1 MDTQL
6 KTPFTPFQMQMLK
19 LTERIKSQEEM
30 DDIRQLVSKY
40 FAEKAQQEVDRL
52 WELGVINDEVI
63 ESWKHEHMRTPY
75 RSNGLWELFLKDR
88 SHPYK

>member
-30 DDIRQLVSKY
+30 DDIRQSVSKY

-75 RSNGLWELFLKDR
+75 RTN
-88 SHPYK
+88 

>member
-6 KTPFTPFQMQMLK
+6 RTPFTPFQMQMLR

-30 DDIRQLVSKY
+30 DDIRHLVSNY

-75 RSNGLWELFLKDR
+75 QY
-88 SHPYK
+88 HPAT

>member
-6 KTPFTPFQMQMLK
+6 RTPFAPFQMQMLK

-40 FAEKAQQEVDRL
+40 FADKAQQEVDRL

-75 RSNGLWELFLKDR
+75 RSNGL
-88 SHPYK
+88 

>member
-75 RSNGLWELFLKDR
+75 LSSLPTLTTT
-88 SHPYK
+88 SS

>member
-75 RSNGLWELFLKDR
+75 RSNGL
-88 SHPYK
+88 

>member
-6 KTPFTPFQMQMLK
+6 RTPFTPFQMQMLK

-30 DDIRQLVSKY
+30 DEIRQLVSKY
-40 FAEKAQQEVDRL
+40 FADKAQQEVDRL

-75 RSNGLWELFLKDR
+75 RSNGI
-88 SHPYK
+88 

>member
-1 MDTQL
+1 METQL
-6 KTPFTPFQMQMLK
+6 RTPFTPFQMQMLK
-19 LTERIKSQEEM
+19 LTERIKTQEEM
-30 DDIRQLVSKY
+30 DDIRHLVSNY

-75 RSNGLWELFLKDR
+75 RPNVL
-88 SHPYK
+88 

>member
-6 KTPFTPFQMQMLK
+6 RTPFTPFQMQMLK
-19 LTERIKSQEEM
+19 LTERIKTQEEM
-30 DDIRQLVSKY
+30 DDIRHLVSKY

-75 RSNGLWELFLKDR
+75 RSNAL
-88 SHPYK
+88 

>member
-1 MDTQL
+1 METQL
-6 KTPFTPFQMQMLK
+6 RTPFTPFQMQMLK

-40 FAEKAQQEVDRL
+40 FADKAQQEVDRL

-75 RSNGLWELFLKDR
+75 RSNIL
-88 SHPYK
+88 

>member
-1 MDTQL
+1 MDTRL
-6 KTPFTPFQMQMLK
+6 RTPFTPFQMQMLK

-40 FAEKAQQEVDRL
+40 FADKAQQEVDRL

-75 RSNGLWELFLKDR
+75 RSNGL
-88 SHPYK
+88 

>member
-6 KTPFTPFQMQMLK
+6 RTPFTPFQMQMLK

-30 DDIRQLVSKY
+30 DEIRQLVSKY
-40 FAEKAQQEVDRL
+40 FADKAQQEVDRL

-75 RSNGLWELFLKDR
+75 RSNGL
-88 SHPYK
+88 

>member
-30 DDIRQLVSKY
+30 DDIRELVSKY

-75 RSNGLWELFLKDR
+75 RSNGL
-88 SHPYK
+88 

>member
-1 MDTQL
+1 MDTQM

-75 RSNGLWELFLKDR
+75 RSNVL
-88 SHPYK
+88 

>member
-75 RSNGLWELFLKDR
+75 RSNVL
-88 SHPYK
+88 

>member
-6 KTPFTPFQMQMLK
+6 RTPFTPFQMQMLK

-40 FAEKAQQEVDRL
+40 FADKAQQEVDRL

-63 ESWKHEHMRTPY
+63 ESWKHERMRTPY
-75 RSNGLWELFLKDR
+75 RSNGL
-88 SHPYK
+88 

>member
-75 RSNGLWELFLKDR
+75 RSN
-88 SHPYK
+88 

>member
-1 MDTQL
+1 METQL
-6 KTPFTPFQMQMLK
+6 RTPFTPFQMQMLK

-40 FAEKAQQEVDRL
+40 FADKAQQEVDRL

-75 RSNGLWELFLKDR
+75 RSNVL
-88 SHPYK
+88 

>member
-6 KTPFTPFQMQMLK
+6 RTPFTPFQMQMLK

-30 DDIRQLVSKY
+30 DEIRQLVSKY
-40 FAEKAQQEVDRL
+40 FADKAQQEVDRL
-52 WELGVINDEVI
+52 WELGVINDEAI

-75 RSNGLWELFLKDR
+75 RSNGL
-88 SHPYK
+88 

>member
-6 KTPFTPFQMQMLK
+6 RTPFTPFQMQMLK

-40 FAEKAQQEVDRL
+40 FADKAQQEVDRL

-75 RSNGLWELFLKDR
+75 RSNGL
-88 SHPYK
+88 

>member
-1 MDTQL
+1 MNSQL

-75 RSNGLWELFLKDR
+75 RSNVL
-88 SHPYK
+88 